1 MLNSDRIRKELVGIP
16 AEQKSPAPYEAGIY
30 GRSWTE
36 RTYKE
41 LLRRAA
47 ELLSHGESVIADA
60 SWISAD
66 RRAAAAAIADGAAAN
81 IVQLHCTAPAEVTA
95 RRMSSRTGSASD
107 AGPVVA
113 EKMAAAQAPW
123 PQAITIDMRGAK
135 PPGPVTASAEPVRQA
150 LEAIRPHQPEHP
162 RRPSRPYMLPD

>member
-1 MLNSDRIRKELVGIP
+1 
-16 AEQKSPAPYEAGIY
+16 
-30 GRSWTE
+30 
-36 RTYKE
+36 
-41 LLRRAA
+41 
-47 ELLSHGESVIADA
+47 VIADA
-60 SWISAD
+60 SWVSAD
-66 RRAAAAAIADGAAAN
+66 RRAAAAAIADGAAAD

-95 RRMSSRTGSASD
+95 RRMSSGTGSASD

-123 PQAITIDMRGAK
+123 PQAITIDMRGAM

-162 RRPSRPYMLPD
+162 GRPSRPYMLPD